1 MKLQISKNLPRKP
14 LLILPFLISSFAFAS
29 VSFDVTDADV
39 EKSLSEVEDAREVCL
54 NMEDNQNTSGQ
65 IACTHTAYQSA
76 DDVLNKYYQEILK
89 SLSDPG
95 LQAQK
100 TQYMSVR
107 RRIVES
113 EKAWITFRDANSQLA
128 GISDM
133 GTPMDDLDIQ
143 NSLYSMTVDRV
154 RELEKIV
161 LP

>member
-1 MKLQISKNLPRKP
+1 MKLQISTSWLPKAFV
-14 LLILPFLISSFAFAS
+14 ILPILISNLAFAS
-29 VSFDVTDADV
+29 ISFNITDSDV

-54 NMEDNQNTSGQ
+54 NIEDNQNTAGQ
-65 IACTHTAYQSA
+65 TACTQVAFQGA

-113 EKAWITFRDANSQLA
+113 EKAWIAYRDANSQLA
-128 GISDM
+128 GISDL
-133 GTPMDDLDIQ
+133 GTPMDDLDIE
-143 NSLYSMTVDRV
+143 NSLYSMTVERIH
-154 RELEKIV
+154 ELEKIV